1 MTILFEILVIFFSVF
16 LIAIISAGLGIG
28 GGIFSVPLLLYIGK
42 FHSLPRDSL
51 AHIAIANSLLF
62 TLILSSSATY
72 VNIKTKKVHFN
83 LAMNFLLGSIPGAM
97 FGVYVSKF
105 LKTKELTVLF
115 GLLVLTIG
123 ATTLIRSFRK
133 KNPNRGFVKKFEF
146 YKKYK
151 VILLIL
157 IGFVTGLLSSLTGVG
172 GGIIMVPLFSVILY
186 NEPYQKSIAT
196 STFSMVVITLSSTL
210 LYAMQTKGDI
220 PEPSIGYYYL
230 PFTIP
235 LVLAA
240 MPGGYLGAKLK
251 EKLPSESLRRT
262 LAVLQILIGLKTI
275 FF

>member
-42 FHSLPRDSL
+42 FHSLPQDSL
-51 AHIAIANSLLF
+51 AHIAIANSLLI

-83 LAMNFLLGSIPGAM
+83 LSMNFLLGSIPGAM
-97 FGVYVSKF
+97 FGVYVSNF
-105 LKTKELTVLF
+105 LKTKELTILF
-115 GLLVLTIG
+115 GLLVFTIG

-151 VILLIL
+151 VILLVL

>member
-42 FHSLPRDSL
+42 YHSLPLDSL
-51 AHIAIANSLLF
+51 AHIAIANSLLI

-72 VNIKTKKVHFN
+72 VNIKTKKIHFN
-83 LAMNFLLGSIPGAM
+83 LAINFLLGSIPGAIV
-97 FGVYVSKF
+97 GVYLSQL

-115 GLLVLTIG
+115 GLLVFTIG

-133 KNPNRGFVKKFEF
+133 KNPNKGFKKKLEF

-151 VILLIL
+151 IILLIL
-157 IGFVTGLLSSLTGVG
+157 IGFLTGLLSSLTGVG
-172 GGIIMVPLFSVILY
+172 GGIIMVPLFSIILS

-196 STFSMVVITLSSTL
+196 STFSMVVITFSSTV
-210 LYAMQTKGDI
+210 LYTLQTKGEI

-235 LVLAA
+235 LILAA
-240 MPGGYLGAKLK
+240 IPGGYLGAKLK
-251 EKLPSESLRRT
+251 EKLPSESLRRI
-262 LAVLQILIGLKTI
+262 LALLQILIGLKTI

>member
-42 FHSLPRDSL
+42 YHSLPPDAL
-51 AHIAIANSLLF
+51 AHIAIANSLLI

-83 LAMNFLLGSIPGAM
+83 LAINFLVGSIPGAM
-97 FGVYVSKF
+97 LGVFISKF
-105 LKTKELTVLF
+105 LKTKDLTVLF
-115 GLLVLTIG
+115 GLLVFTIG
-123 ATTLIRSFRK
+123 TTTLMRSFIK
-133 KNPNRGFVKKFEF
+133 KNPNKGFAKKLEF

-151 VILLIL
+151 IILLIL
-157 IGFVTGLLSSLTGVG
+157 IGFLTGLLSSLTGVG
-172 GGIIMVPLFSVILY
+172 GGIIMVPLFSIILS

-196 STFSMVVITLSSTL
+196 STFSMVVITFSSTV
-210 LYAMQTKGDI
+210 LYTIQTKGDI

-235 LVLAA
+235 LIIAA

-262 LAVLQILIGLKTI
+262 LALLQILIGVKTI